1 MLGRLDGGRLLA
13 APDDGAC
20 DASHAEAKAGF
31 SLDPLMPDAIAL
43 AAEEVGVK
51 KAKLRPWVLFTLA
64 MLGGA
69 FVALGGLFATVTIA
83 GAAGQLPYDVT
94 LLLMG
99 ATFSLGL
106 MLVVIAGAQLF
117 TSDALMVMA
126 WASGRLDTGRML
138 CVWGIVW
145 LGNFTGALGV
155 AALAFLS
162 GQYAFGHGEVGVSVL
177 YLAAAKSTLAPGQA
191 FFLGILCNVLVC
203 LAAWVAMAARSI
215 TDKIL
220 AMFFPVTAFV
230 AAGFEH
236 CVANMY
242 FIPSGLFVKWWA
254 PLSFWDELA
263 SRGIAPPDIPLDQFA
278 INMVAVTLGN
288 WVGGAVLVG
297 AVYWAIFR
305 SGRTGHAHPDLQLRL
320 GGDTDRRAY

>member
-1 MLGRLDGGRLLA
+1 
-13 APDDGAC
+13 
-20 DASHAEAKAGF
+20 
-31 SLDPLMPDAIAL
+31 
-43 AAEEVGVK
+43 
-51 KAKLRPWVLFTLA
+51 

-69 FVALGGLFATVTIA
+69 FVAPA
-83 GAAGQLPYDVT
+83 GFCHGNNRRCGRAVAPRRDASAD
-94 LLLMG
+94 G

-155 AALAFLS
+155 ARWPSFPASTPSDMAKGCERALS
-162 GQYAFGHGEVGVSVL
+162 RRGQ
-177 YLAAAKSTLAPGQA
+177 STLAARPA

-220 AMFFPVTAFV
+220 AMFFP
-230 AAGFEH
+230 
-236 CVANMY
+236 
-242 FIPSGLFVKWWA
+242 
-254 PLSFWDELA
+254 
-263 SRGIAPPDIPLDQFA
+263 
-278 INMVAVTLGN
+278 
-288 WVGGAVLVG
+288 
-297 AVYWAIFR
+297 
-305 SGRTGHAHPDLQLRL
+305 
-320 GGDTDRRAY
+320 

>member
-1 MLGRLDGGRLLA
+1 MTR
-13 APDDGAC
+13 
-20 DASHAEAKAGF
+20 
-31 SLDPLMPDAIAL
+31 
-43 AAEEVGVK
+43 
-51 KAKLRPWVLFTLA
+51 
-64 MLGGA
+64 
-69 FVALGGLFATVTIA
+69 
-83 GAAGQLPYDVT
+83 
-94 LLLMG
+94 LLMG

-117 TSDALMVMA
+117 HQRCPDGHGLGQRPARYRTHVV
-126 WASGRLDTGRML
+126 RLGHRL
-138 CVWGIVW
+138 VWH
-145 LGNFTGALGV
+145 FTGALGV

-320 GGDTDRRAY
+320 GATPAGGRTERYDDQPRAPDRINQGCQVKREKSGDGNITDGH